1 MGLQTALYQQ
11 HTLLVQSGCAHAWVT
26 FNHQRKPA
34 DDMLLTCVQVRSL
47 ALWKKFSITKIR
59 ALIAS
64 VYINATY
71 TLKAL
76 QLDYLFDFFMCVD
89 RTSEPADSQEE

>member
-1 MGLQTALYQQ
+1 
-11 HTLLVQSGCAHAWVT
+11 
-26 FNHQRKPA
+26 
-34 DDMLLTCVQVRSL
+34 MLLTCVQVRSL
-47 ALWKKFSITKIR
+47 ALWKKFSIIKIR
-59 ALIAS
+59 AFIAS

-89 RTSEPADSQEE
+89 RTSEPVDSQEE

>member
-11 HTLLVQSGCAHAWVT
+11 HTLVVQSGCAPCMSDFQPSTKASRRHVT
-26 FNHQRKPA
+26 YLCTSPQFGP
-34 DDMLLTCVQVRSL
+34 V
-47 ALWKKFSITKIR
+47 KKFSITKIR
-59 ALIAS
+59 AVIAS
-64 VYINATY
+64 LYINATY

-76 QLDYLFDFFMCVD
+76 QLDYLFDFFMTVD